1 MSPVG
6 SWIEWFDHGNID
18 HYDLFNIRYLVA
30 PADLWSTDRRHNEN
44 DNNNNNNRPRFLS
57 KISTVGASGKYVL
70 YQVSKNITSDRRG
83 STSGYSLVAK
93 GCENDDVSL
102 KYMKCLHPMLHD
114 ARPGRGYGRQSERV
128 KRVDPEWMYLEEDH
142 PDRGRR
148 LPLMSLAQ
156 MNQRK
161 RENLP
166 ISRQHLTLIGTLME
180 ENMHDDGGKYEATV
194 RVVRAEKERKEEVEE
209 GKEEEEEGKEED
221 ELEHAAVV
229 VKINYHPHWICS
241 LNGTRIKT
249 YRVAPGYI
257 AMKVGDVSKE
267 KTGKGEGVQVG
278 EIKVVC
284 EYLVPR
290 YKKILMM
297 CPLMFVTY
305 FLWSIVKC

>member
-1 MSPVG
+1 
-6 SWIEWFDHGNID
+6 
-18 HYDLFNIRYLVA
+18 
-30 PADLWSTDRRHNEN
+30 
-44 DNNNNNNRPRFLS
+44 
-57 KISTVGASGKYVL
+57 
-70 YQVSKNITSDRRG
+70 
-83 STSGYSLVAK
+83 
-93 GCENDDVSL
+93 
-102 KYMKCLHPMLHD
+102 
-114 ARPGRGYGRQSERV
+114 
-128 KRVDPEWMYLEEDH
+128 
-142 PDRGRR
+142 
-148 LPLMSLAQ
+148 
-156 MNQRK
+156 
-161 RENLP
+161 
-166 ISRQHLTLIGTLME
+166 
-180 ENMHDDGGKYEATV
+180 
-194 RVVRAEKERKEEVEE
+194 EVEE
-209 GKEEEEEGKEED
+209 N